1 MDVYLGF
8 VLLPTFLGNSK
19 SDLCNTTLRIW
30 LLQYSGI
37 VQDELGFAFYSS
49 RDLVILHADPIGR
62 DVTCVLQNETR
73 KFCLDDR
80 EVIG

>member
-1 MDVYLGF
+1 MA
-8 VLLPTFLGNSK
+8 
-19 SDLCNTTLRIW
+19 
-30 LLQYSGI
+30 LQYSGI